1 MSKLTSFKTDSAF
14 WPLADQPRP
23 GTEPSKSWAQTLLM
37 APARAATVIARE
49 FAARRAMSK
58 LAALDDRLLR
68 DIGIER
74 DQIASVARRG
84 RTLPSA
90 GDVRADVS
98 RWV

>member
-23 GTEPSKSWAQTLLM
+23 GADPSRSWVETLLM
-37 APARAATVIARE
+37 APARVATAIARE

-74 DQIASVARRG
+74 DQITSVARRG
-84 RTLPSA
+84 RKLASS
-90 GDVRADVS
+90 GDVRADVA